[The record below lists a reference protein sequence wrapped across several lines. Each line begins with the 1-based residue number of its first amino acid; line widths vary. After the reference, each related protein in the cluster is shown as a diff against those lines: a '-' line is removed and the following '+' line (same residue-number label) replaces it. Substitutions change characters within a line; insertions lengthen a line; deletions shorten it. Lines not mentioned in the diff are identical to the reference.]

1 MRRSD
6 AISGLLLVLLGVYGA
21 WKAYGFGLGTLSQP
35 GAGFFP
41 FIAGVLIAGCAA
53 AVAARAFLPEDA
65 AARAASAI
73 RETAN
78 WWKVGACVAALLAYA
93 VALPLIGFALSTFLV
108 MFALSRLDRE
118 TTWLGSFLIAG
129 IGSLLFWVMFV
140 RLLTVRFPPPKIGF

>member
-6 AISGLLLVLLGVYGA
+6 AVSGFLLLLLGVYGA
-21 WKAYGFGLGTLSQP
+21 WKAHGFGLGTLSQP

-53 AVAARAFLPEDA
+53 AIAVRAFMPEDA
-65 AARAASAI
+65 AARAANAI
-73 RETAN
+73 RESTN
-78 WWKVGACVAALLAYA
+78 WWKVGGCVAALLAYA

-108 MFALSRLDRE
+108 MFALSRLDRD

-129 IGSLLFWVMFV
+129 VGSVLFWVMFV